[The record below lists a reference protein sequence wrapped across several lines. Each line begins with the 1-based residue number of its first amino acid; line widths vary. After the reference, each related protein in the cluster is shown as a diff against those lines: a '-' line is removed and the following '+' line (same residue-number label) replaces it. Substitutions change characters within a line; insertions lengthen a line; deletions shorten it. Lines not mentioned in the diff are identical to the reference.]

1 MPLDYPN
8 LLDAMLDGVI
18 VLDADGGVAHV
29 NAEACRILEVSA
41 ETLAGCEVE
50 RLLGRDHP
58 LAGLVRSAL
67 ASSRATIENDV
78 RVERRF
84 EPDLE
89 VDIAVS
95 PLPGDDDAASLGA
108 GGILVSLRDHTV
120 RNSLR
125 EIVSQR
131 DQLAS
136 YGQIA
141 AGIAHELKNPLGGIR
156 GAGELLK
163 SWAKDER
170 AADTA
175 ALIVREVDRIS
186 ALVEELMVFARGDA
200 LRLESLN
207 VHQVIDGVLELVGMD
222 PLGADTD
229 VDRFYDPSIPNI
241 QADRDRLTQ
250 VFLNLAR
257 NALQAMDETEGR
269 LTVTTRMTLEHRLT
283 GEDGRAVPTLEINV
297 SDTGTGIPPEILDRL
312 ATPFFT
318 TKARG
323 TGLGLAVARH
333 WVTRHGGALRITS
346 VAGEGTTASV
356 ALPLHHREEKRGK
369 AVSRGR
375 K

>member
-18 VLDADGGVAHV
+18 VLDADGRVAHV

-50 RLLGRDHP
+50 RLLGPGHP
-58 LAGLVRSAL
+58 LAALARSAL
-67 ASSRATIENDV
+67 ASGRATIENDV

-108 GGILVSLRDHTV
+108 GGVLVSLRDHTV

-222 PLGADTD
+222 PLGADTA
-229 VDRFYDPSIPNI
+229 VERFYDPSIPNI

-283 GEDGRAVPTLEINV
+283 GEDGRPVPTLEINV

-356 ALPLHHREEKRGK
+356 ALPLHHREEKCGT
-369 AVSRGR
+369 AVSRGA

>member
-1 MPLDYPN
+1 MSLDYPN

-18 VLDADGGVAHV
+18 VLDADGRVAHV

-50 RLLGRDHP
+50 RLLGPGHP
-58 LAGLVRSAL
+58 LAALGRSAL
-67 ASSRATIENDV
+67 ASGRATIENDV

-89 VDIAVS
+89 LDIAVS

-108 GGILVSLRDHTV
+108 GGVLVSLRDHTV

-222 PLGADTD
+222 PLGADTA
-229 VDRFYDPSIPNI
+229 VERFYDPSIPNI

-369 AVSRGR
+369 AVSRGG

>member
-1 MPLDYPN
+1 VPLDYPN

-18 VLDADGGVAHV
+18 VLDADGRVAHV

-50 RLLGRDHP
+50 RLLGPGHP
-58 LAGLVRSAL
+58 LAALARSAL
-67 ASSRATIENDV
+67 ASGRATIENDV

-108 GGILVSLRDHTV
+108 GGVLVSLRDHTV

-222 PLGADTD
+222 PLGADTA
-229 VDRFYDPSIPNI
+229 VERFYDPSIPNI

-356 ALPLHHREEKRGK
+356 ALPLHHREEKRGT
-369 AVSRGR
+369 AVSRGA